1 MYCRSWAYGSSF
13 GTTLLKKTDTVYGV
27 DKDKKKIKDLKN
39 LHLNFYEK
47 NLYESLIFNLKQ
59 KLLISSNFNNETS
72 EIYVVCL
79 GTKFVKN
86 KIDNRDLLKLAQQI
100 GKKIKE
106 KDLIILRGTVQLG
119 ATRNI

>member
-1 MYCRSWAYGSSF
+1 M
-13 GTTLLKKTDTVYGV
+13 

-39 LHLNFYEK
+39 LHLNFIEK

-59 KLLISSNFNNETS
+59 KKLLISSDFNNDSS

-86 KIDNRDLLKLAQQI
+86 KIDNKNLLKACPANRKENK
-100 GKKIKE
+100 GKRF
-106 KDLIILRGTVQLG
+106 DYFARNCS
-119 ATRNI
+119 TRSY